1 MAHAFPRCTPAMTST
16 QPKDDN
22 ARVPAVTDTTPA
34 SPPRCRRC
42 RKVVVNGEIE
52 TYFARTGLC
61 FWCAYV
67 DAQG

>member
-1 MAHAFPRCTPAMTST
+1 MSST
-16 QPKDDN
+16 QRKEDEATPPKV
-22 ARVPAVTDTTPA
+22 AEAT
-34 SPPRCRRC
+34 SPVPRCRRC